1 MWFQKQRAE
10 REERRG
16 RQKRKEQPLK
26 QEATSLEKA
35 KREYDLWVLAEEY
48 EEDWNRTFC
57 IAKTLRL
64 CYDGRQQ
71 RLHLCEGERLHMESD
86 T

>member
-16 RQKRKEQPLK
+16 RQKPLK

-48 EEDWNRTFC
+48 EEDR
-57 IAKTLRL
+57 
-64 CYDGRQQ
+64 
-71 RLHLCEGERLHMESD
+71 
-86 T
+86 

>member
-1 MWFQKQRAE
+1 MIVSGKSSGALKMWFQKQRAE

-48 EEDWNRTFC
+48 EEDR
-57 IAKTLRL
+57 
-64 CYDGRQQ
+64 
-71 RLHLCEGERLHMESD
+71 
-86 T
+86 

>member
-48 EEDWNRTFC
+48 EEDGKLEQDF
-57 IAKTLRL
+57 
-64 CYDGRQQ
+64 
-71 RLHLCEGERLHMESD
+71 LHCENAAAVL
-86 T
+86 

>member
-16 RQKRKEQPLK
+16 RQPLK

-48 EEDWNRTFC
+48 EEDR
-57 IAKTLRL
+57 
-64 CYDGRQQ
+64 
-71 RLHLCEGERLHMESD
+71 
-86 T
+86 

>member
-35 KREYDLWVLAEEY
+35 KREYDLWVLAE
-48 EEDWNRTFC
+48 
-57 IAKTLRL
+57 ALSSLTLDESGRL
-64 CYDGRQQ
+64 FLQTQ
-71 RLHLCEGERLHMESD
+71 AIPA
-86 T
+86 

>member
-16 RQKRKEQPLK
+16 RQKRKEQPPK

-48 EEDWNRTFC
+48 EEDR
-57 IAKTLRL
+57 
-64 CYDGRQQ
+64 
-71 RLHLCEGERLHMESD
+71 
-86 T
+86 

>member
-35 KREYDLWVLAEEY
+35 NREYDLWVLAEEY
-48 EEDWNRTFC
+48 EEDR
-57 IAKTLRL
+57 
-64 CYDGRQQ
+64 
-71 RLHLCEGERLHMESD
+71 
-86 T
+86 